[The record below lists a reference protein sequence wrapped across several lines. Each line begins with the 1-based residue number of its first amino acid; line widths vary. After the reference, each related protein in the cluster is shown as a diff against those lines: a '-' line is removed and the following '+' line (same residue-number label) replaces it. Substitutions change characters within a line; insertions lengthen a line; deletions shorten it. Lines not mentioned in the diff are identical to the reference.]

1 MLAIGD
7 EYGTGMIRVSLAA
20 TPRRLRLLAAKL
32 AVLAGPVLVASAVA
46 VAACV
51 LAGRLI
57 LPGHGFTPAHGYDL
71 GRAAALAAP
80 FRMVLYLTLIAVLGL
95 GVAAV
100 VRDGGA
106 AVGGGAGLLY
116 LFPVAASL
124 VGDRARGATL
134 EQIGPMSA
142 GLDAQATISLRALPL
157 AVLAGPRGMR
167 RWWAAGPCCSAAW
180 PCGSATRNPRSGEL
194 RGRRRR

>member
-1 MLAIGD
+1 
-7 EYGTGMIRVSLAA
+7 
-20 TPRRLRLLAAKL
+20 
-32 AVLAGPVLVASAVA
+32 VLVASAIA

-71 GRAAALAAP
+71 GGAAALAAP

-100 VRDGGA
+100 VRDA
-106 AVGGGAGLLY
+106 AVAVGVVLGLLY

-124 VGDRARGATL
+124 VGDRAAARLL

-142 GLDAQATISLRALPL
+142 GLDAQATIGLHALPL
-157 AVLAGPRGMR
+157 APWPALGVDAL
-167 RWWAAGPCCSAAW
+167 WAAGALLLGGLA
-180 PCGSATRNPRSGEL
+180 L
-194 RGRRRR
+194 RIRDA